1 MSEVKDTNYVPISF
15 LYIYTRDAVW
25 LKKHQIPCGSSE
37 LSTNSSIHLIIHV
50 FSDLEHECIIHLEID
65 KSHVDYT
72 HRDYLRLISW
82 LTSGFIARDIHPIRW
97 GTYLP
102 IHWFSN
108 WNVCDISREESVL
121 PYKERHAS
129 YMIYEGVQQKALPTD
144 AHDRM
149 DVDDDNA
156 ISCSDK

>member
-1 MSEVKDTNYVPISF
+1 M
-15 LYIYTRDAVW
+15 
-25 LKKHQIPCGSSE
+25 
-37 LSTNSSIHLIIHV
+37 
-50 FSDLEHECIIHLEID
+50 
-65 KSHVDYT
+65 
-72 HRDYLRLISW
+72 
-82 LTSGFIARDIHPIRW
+82 
-97 GTYLP
+97 
-102 IHWFSN
+102 
-108 WNVCDISREESVL
+108 L